1 MRLRSAEEKEDKKNA
16 LEGLICIVFIFIFIR
31 SQTTEQKSTGDMY
44 RKLQYGCGMT
54 PNDRNKNQKIIGV
67 GFRGSQRDKEEEEQK
82 QNFLSKQDRFKKYDT
97 LYEAAESKNRI
108 ILAEL
113 QEKFDQYKVR

>member
-1 MRLRSAEEKEDKKNA
+1 MLDFEE
-16 LEGLICIVFIFIFIR
+16 
-31 SQTTEQKSTGDMY
+31 
-44 RKLQYGCGMT
+44 
-54 PNDRNKNQKIIGV
+54 
-67 GFRGSQRDKEEEEQK
+67 SQRDKEEEEQK